1 MRIFDTDEVGWY
13 EMQNMKAISVM
24 FLVIGLAGCGKSPST
39 GDSNGVDAQPGQE
52 EAALSK
58 ADAERTLKSALH
70 ADELDQL
77 IEVALIAT
85 NLRDREGLAHNLNQP
100 EPYNGLIKGMTEL
113 DQLNFLGWVTA
124 GQANGFTT
132 NWYGNGRK
140 KSEGFLLEGKKDGRW
155 TYWDEQGNKSL
166 ADTWKKGKQEGLVV
180 KWFKNG
186 QKMSEGPVKDG
197 QFHGIAILWFE
208 SGQKRLE
215 ASFKAGTQDGP
226 AIMWHENGEK
236 MTDGAY
242 KDGKLEGAATMWHDN
257 GQKKVEGVY
266 KEGKP
271 VFRKFWNRS
280 GVEVATEA
288 EADR

>member
-1 MRIFDTDEVGWY
+1 MVGDKKCKK
-13 EMQNMKAISVM
+13 MKVISVI
-24 FLVIGLAGCGKSPST
+24 FLVIALVGCGNSPST
-39 GDSNGVDAQPGQE
+39 GHSNVVESEPSQE
-52 EAALSK
+52 EVALSK
-58 ADAERTLKSALH
+58 VGAERILKAALH
-70 ADELDQL
+70 VDELAQL
-77 IEVALIAT
+77 LEVAVMDT

-132 NWYGNGRK
+132 NWYRNGRK

-166 ADTWKKGKQEGLVV
+166 ADTWKKGKQEGLLV

-197 QFHGIAILWFE
+197 QFHGIAMLWFE
-208 SGQKRLE
+208 NGQKRLE
-215 ASFKAGTQDGP
+215 ASFKEGTQDGP

-236 MTDGAY
+236 MTDGVY

-280 GVEVATEA
+280 GEEVATEA
-288 EADR
+288 EANK